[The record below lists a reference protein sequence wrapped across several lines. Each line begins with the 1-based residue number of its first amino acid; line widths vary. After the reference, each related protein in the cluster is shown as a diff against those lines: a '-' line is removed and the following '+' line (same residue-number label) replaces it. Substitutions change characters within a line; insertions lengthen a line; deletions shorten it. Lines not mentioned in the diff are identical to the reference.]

1 MENIV
6 IDVQNISKIY
16 NNFFDGIE
24 IIALE
29 ALSLQVQ
36 ENTFTL
42 LTGSNG
48 IGKTTLMNILAGL
61 IQPTSGNGKIFDIN
75 IKKFDNKQIIGYAPD
90 LQPKIPNISISDF
103 FTVLSSI
110 RKTEKEKWLGLVK
123 LFQMEK
129 WILKPLHWLSI
140 GMLKR
145 ISLISAFF
153 HDPKLILLDEP
164 LENLDNNGKETLA
177 KLIEDRLHTGATIL
191 MTSHIIK
198 EEPLME
204 LKPNYLKM
212 EDLFVK

>member
-129 WILKPLHWLSI
+129 
-140 GMLKR
+140 
-145 ISLISAFF
+145 
-153 HDPKLILLDEP
+153 LLM
-164 LENLDNNGKETLA
+164 NG
-177 KLIEDRLHTGATIL
+177 
-191 MTSHIIK
+191 
-198 EEPLME
+198 
-204 LKPNYLKM
+204 
-212 EDLFVK
+212 